1 PGWPTSARPG
11 RPPARHGGAARRQRR
26 GQDAAPGRAAPRRRR
41 VGLPS
46 AREARQGAAA
56 GGERRCPA
64 AAGGGLGGAL
74 RHGGLEVHP
83 HGPRQAA
90 RVHEPG
96 VGGGGA
102 GGRSRPGRVGAAGGA
117 GGRRRG
123 ARRARVRARVA
134 GQGGR
139 AGGEA
144 GGRRE
149 QDGRRRGR
157 GALEQQALR
166 GRAVQHLRGAAR
178 RGPAARPGDVEKPLR
193 SCWRLPSPCAEEG
206 RLRARERGDRRE
218 PRGAGGG
225 LRGLVLRG
233 PASGGAGGLRPPGA
247 GRRRRR
253 AGAGEGV
260 GDRPRVEGRRG
271 VDPRARG
278 GGRAARRHRCPAAAP
293 RARVRRCLR
302 R

>member
-1 PGWPTSARPG
+1 GSTNLVSF
-11 RPPARHGGAARRQRR
+11 
-26 GQDAAPGRAAPRRRR
+26 
-41 VGLPS
+41 
-46 AREARQGAAA
+46 
-56 GGERRCPA
+56 C
-64 AAGGGLGGAL
+64 
-74 RHGGLEVHP
+74 
-83 HGPRQAA
+83 
-90 RVHEPG
+90 
-96 VGGGGA
+96 
-102 GGRSRPGRVGAAGGA
+102 RVGASSSLPP
-117 GGRRRG
+117 
-123 ARRARVRARVA
+123 
-134 GQGGR
+134 
-139 AGGEA
+139 GEA

-178 RGPAARPGDVEKPLR
+178 RGPAARP
-193 SCWRLPSPCAEEG
+193 G